1 MKVLMVGQLESL
13 MVLLM
18 VLLMV
23 RRMGEKLVGQL
34 ESLMVLLMVRRMGEK
49 LVQWMMFHRRKE
61 PM

>member
-1 MKVLMVGQLESL
+1 MFRRLMVGQLESLMVLLMVGHLESL

-23 RRMGEKLVGQL
+23 RRME
-34 ESLMVLLMVRRMGEK
+34 EN
-49 LVQWMMFHRRKE
+49 LVQWMVCHRRKD